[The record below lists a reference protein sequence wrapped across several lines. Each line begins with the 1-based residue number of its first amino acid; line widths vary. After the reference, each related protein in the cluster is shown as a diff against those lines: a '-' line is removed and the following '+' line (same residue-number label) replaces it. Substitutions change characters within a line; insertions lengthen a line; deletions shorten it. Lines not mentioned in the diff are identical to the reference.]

1 MPKSA
6 KISPEVPDAVLRLLC
21 PALPGGGARGAG
33 ELGMDPRLGLL
44 FAPGVDMMIFG
55 TNPDLGPAV
64 AALVSSK
71 SSSSSKLAKL
81 GCDEPCVCPPWVD
94 AAAGAAARG
103 AGGVWCVR
111 PEWGADR
118 AFSLKPPLDEEFEFQ
133 SGAVARGM
141 LPPRAWSD
149 DMPPYLFWLAMA
161 LSRTSAMAVGSLR
174 SCGEEEAG
182 GGPSGQRDS
191 RDVVGGPKN
200 GMRGRGVAVAGVPRG
215 LGGDLAVEC
224 RVYTWL

>member
-1 MPKSA
+1 
-6 KISPEVPDAVLRLLC
+6 
-21 PALPGGGARGAG
+21 
-33 ELGMDPRLGLL
+33 MDPRLGLL

-55 TNPDLGPAV
+55 TKPDLGPAV

-81 GCDEPCVCPPWVD
+81 GCDEPCVCPWVD

-118 AFSLKPPLDEEFEFQ
+118 AFSLKPPLDEEFQ
-133 SGAVARGM
+133 SQSDDRAGAVARGM

-191 RDVVGGPKN
+191 QDVVGGPKN
-200 GMRGRGVAVAGVPRG
+200 GMRGCGVAVAGVPRG

-224 RVYTWL
+224 RVCTWL